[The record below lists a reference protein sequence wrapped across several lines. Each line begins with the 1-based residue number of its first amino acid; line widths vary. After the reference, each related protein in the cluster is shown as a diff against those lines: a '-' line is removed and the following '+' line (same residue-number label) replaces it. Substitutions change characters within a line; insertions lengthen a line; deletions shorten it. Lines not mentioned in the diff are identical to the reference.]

1 MKPYHAHSKLRQSGE
16 RCAAQGPHRS
26 ERPGQATVR
35 KRLRWVN
42 SRLNEALVPL
52 NAELS
57 HNAGE

>member
-1 MKPYHAHSKLRQSGE
+1 MRGLW
-16 RCAAQGPHRS
+16 PHRK
-26 ERPGQATVR
+26 ERPSHATVR

-57 HNAGE
+57 HNADGEIGPTRKHLDA